1 VEEEGS
7 TSETEGNSDSKRMLN
22 FDSEAS
28 GTMLE
33 MPVAYTDFPWM
44 AEK

>member
-1 VEEEGS
+1 MTDEIER
-7 TSETEGNSDSKRMLN
+7 NSDEKRMLN

-33 MPVAYTDFPWM
+33 MPVCYDDFAWM